1 MLFND
6 EKNRQGS
13 ELLSSAYKKI
23 EEEIEQV
30 IVKKRPADAG
40 LLTITFGCA
49 KAYYLALRRSL
60 IRAALPERSRR

>member
-1 MLFND
+1 M
-6 EKNRQGS
+6 
-13 ELLSSAYKKI
+13 KI
-23 EEEIEQV
+23 LEEIKQNT
-30 IVKKRPADAG
+30 IKKRPADAG